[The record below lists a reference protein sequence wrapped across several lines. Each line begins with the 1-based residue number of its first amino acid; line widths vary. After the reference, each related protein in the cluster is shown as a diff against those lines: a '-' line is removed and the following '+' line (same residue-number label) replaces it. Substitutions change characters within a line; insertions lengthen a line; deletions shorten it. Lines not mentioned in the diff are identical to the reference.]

1 MEIIKKRILQAM
13 TTGITT
19 GCTGNCYVIIPDL
32 TANYYV
38 KICLT
43 SDVRELGFFDVY
55 VDEGGYDGYDGN
67 NRSVENNTMLVSIEP
82 IGLDNL
88 MFS

>member
-1 MEIIKKRILQAM
+1 MEIIKIRILQAM
-13 TTGITT
+13 TTGTTT
-19 GCTGNCYVIIPDL
+19 GCTGNCYVMIPDL

-43 SDVRELGFFDVY
+43 SDIRELGFFDAY
-55 VDEGGYDGYDGN
+55 VEEGGYDGN
-67 NRSVENNTMLVSIEP
+67 NRSVENNIMMVSIEP

-88 MFS
+88 IFT